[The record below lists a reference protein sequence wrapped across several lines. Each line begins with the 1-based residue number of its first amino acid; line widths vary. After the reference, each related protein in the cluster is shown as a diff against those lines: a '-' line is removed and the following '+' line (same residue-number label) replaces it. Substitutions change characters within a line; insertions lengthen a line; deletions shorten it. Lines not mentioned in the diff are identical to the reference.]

1 MTRTDAAQF
10 LETWENKLKKIFMY
24 TQEFLKPDYLTI
36 EKVNGE
42 IQGDGLPLD
51 VSFNILKLESTANI
65 EDFTPERFELMLMNE
80 ELKEYKSDK
89 KWYFS
94 IIDYKTDGCKCGSW
108 ATINYDAHAFW
119 CPKWI
124 K

>member
-80 ELKEYKSDK
+80 ELKEYKDG

-94 IIDYKTDGCKCGSW
+94 ILEYKTNGCDCGAFVTQNPEHHS
-108 ATINYDAHAFW
+108 FW
-119 CPKWI
+119 CRKWI